1 MYSNI
6 LVRRGSC
13 NITYTSSILGLL
25 KLHWMT
31 RKLRIDTSCIILI
44 ILDPRACHAAYVG
57 IFDVGCVTFIFF
69 WESIVTFWDRQ
80 RCPLPGGLVAHVHG
94 RLQAPFLFCKSLT
107 ETRCATNA

>member
-44 ILDPRACHAAYVG
+44 VFDPRACHAAYVG
-57 IFDVGCVTFIFF
+57 IFDVGCVTFLFF

-80 RCPLPGGLVAHVHG
+80 RFICPLSGELVALLHATGVCPWT
-94 RLQAPFLFCKSLT
+94 APGS
-107 ETRCATNA
+107 